1 MFEGP
6 GATWMKSSGVPWD
19 VRYQYFTKGW
29 VNNWGWGNYDGSWGL
44 SYMNECDSQHFIP
57 AVSYYQIN
65 GETGGNE
72 SAFLTKVQNATT
84 MKSYFGDFKILM
96 QRAKDFGK
104 PVLILMEP
112 DGFGFLEQ
120 QTSNNSSAYAAV
132 KDSGL
137 AELSGLPNTVAGW
150 GLAFL
155 QLRKSVGANNA
166 ILGIH
171 IWAGPAARTSPT
183 GRSPTRCSRRSTRCT
198 RSWRRSGWPR
208 T

>member
-1 MFEGP
+1 MTKVAPHTLALLVSLTALPACLGQGEPDSTELSAGAVTAGSTAVGAIPAGLPARELVGLFEGP

-44 SYMNECDSQHFIP
+44 SYMKECDSQHFIP

-65 GETGGNE
+65 GEAGGNE
-72 SAFLTKVQNATT
+72 SAFLAKVQNATT

-112 DGFGFLEQ
+112 DGFGFL
-120 QTSNNSSAYAAV
+120 SSKPAA
-132 KDSGL
+132 
-137 AELSGLPNTVAGW
+137 T
-150 GLAFL
+150 
-155 QLRKSVGANNA
+155 
-166 ILGIH
+166 
-171 IWAGPAARTSPT
+171 AARTP
-183 GRSPTRCSRRSTRCT
+183 P
-198 RSWRRSGWPR
+198 
-208 T
+208 